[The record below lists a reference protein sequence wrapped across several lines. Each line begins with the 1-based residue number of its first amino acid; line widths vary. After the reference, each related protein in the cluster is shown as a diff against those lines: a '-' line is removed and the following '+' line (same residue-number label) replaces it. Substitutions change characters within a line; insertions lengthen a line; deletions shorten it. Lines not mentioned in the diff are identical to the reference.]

1 MTFINKVAE
10 RLIAPAG
17 FTIRANNSSGELI
30 WKDYQIDYGNI
41 SKSIQVNT
49 MPSSL
54 WINFDP
60 TDADQPKTTGGT
72 FIIQYENL
80 YESQR
85 FFIDNNGGSTGLV
98 SGADIMKTINIDS
111 DAVEQHIL
119 FEWNN

>member
-30 WKDYQIDYGNI
+30 WKDYQIDYGTT

-54 WINFDP
+54 WISFDP
-60 TDADQPKTTGGT
+60 TDADLPKTTGGT

-98 SGADIMKTINIDS
+98 SGADIMKTININS

-119 FEWNN
+119 FEWGN